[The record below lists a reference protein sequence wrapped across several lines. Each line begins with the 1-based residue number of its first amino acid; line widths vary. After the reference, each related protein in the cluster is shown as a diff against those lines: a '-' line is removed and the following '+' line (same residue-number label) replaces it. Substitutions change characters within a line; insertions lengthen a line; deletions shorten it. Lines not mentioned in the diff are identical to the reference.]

1 MIPIIDPHIH
11 FFDLEKGQYHWL
23 TGTNPPPWPNL
34 SLIKVNHHKAQLNNP
49 TFLVKAIV
57 HIEAGFNNN
66 QPYQELEWL
75 EQTVPPLQYGAIA
88 YLDITLKP
96 CLFSQQL
103 KTLAQSKYLRGIRDI
118 TEGNDADRLLHK
130 HVQQNLATL
139 SQYQLHFE
147 AQFELHQHNIAN
159 QVAQYCI
166 QLPNLQIILN
176 HAGLIES
183 DKPYKKGLNTLS
195 KCPNIA
201 IKFSGIEHII
211 SPLEPQ
217 ACLTL
222 LLSYFGEDRIMFA
235 SNYPVC
241 LMRQNYETVWLG
253 YHGLVENELLWQK
266 LSHHNAK
273 RLYRLK

>member
-34 SLIKVNHHKAQLNNP
+34 SLIKANHHKAQLNNP

-57 HIEAGFNNN
+57 HIEAGFNND

-103 KTLAQSKYLRGIRDI
+103 KALAQSRCLRGIRDI
-118 TEGNDADRLLHK
+118 TEGNDAERLLHK
-130 HVQQNLATL
+130 HVQKNLATL

-147 AQFELHQHNIAN
+147 AQFELHLHNIAY
-159 QVAQYCI
+159 QVAQYCL
-166 QLPNLQIILN
+166 QLPSLQIILN
-176 HAGLIES
+176 HAGLL
-183 DKPYKKGLNTLS
+183 DTDTPYHSGLSALS
-195 KCPNIA
+195 QCHNIA
-201 IKFSGIEHII
+201 IKFSGREHVA
-211 SPLEPQ
+211 SPLEPKE
-217 ACLTL
+217 CLTL
-222 LLSYFGEDRIMFA
+222 LLSYFGEERVMFA

-241 LMRQNYETVWLG
+241 LIRQQYEALWLS
-253 YHGLVENELLWQK
+253 YHALVEDNALWQK
-266 LSHHNAK
+266 LSYHNAK